1 MKKNLPIYLS
11 LLLLLTCAKE
21 DSQDPG
27 TTPSNIT
34 PKYTLTATAGE
45 GGSVAPSSGSFNAG
59 TQVSITATPSSGYQF
74 INWSNDSTVNPL
86 TIILNS
92 DFSITANFEVIINSY
107 TLTVTSGEGGS
118 ISNEGGEYNEG
129 TEVTLTATPEEGY
142 RFIGWSDD
150 STEESITITLSEDTT
165 LEALFELIPIYTVT
179 VTSQEGGSVSTEGGE
194 YEEGAEVTITATPE
208 EGYEF
213 IEWSDGEASAERI
226 ITISENQTLIA
237 EFEKKIVYFQ
247 SLSPVFDNI
256 NQSTTFYKENY
267 YSPNVHITPWKKK
280 NDIIFSEGCDEFG
293 GGCALRYSM
302 WGSYNSIFLDF
313 NNDQKLDYFA
323 WTYPVIYE
331 NGLYKGD
338 PGMYVIIEDYF
349 NEFNIRHEI
358 TDDVRFDGRPEIG
371 DFNGDG
377 RDDIL
382 VYNQNH
388 HAKWGNLPGSDDP
401 VYERRNIKI
410 LYFNDDGSFYEFD
423 TGIEGGSHAMS
434 TMDIDNDGDTDIV
447 FGHMGGKRIPGDI
460 TDRISIYINDGS
472 GNFEQKNELFKY
484 PDEFYDYEE
493 SNPDMFSNPRPHHN
507 HNVAGMDAFDIDGD
521 GFLDLITGNGPTCGD
536 DQPNYFWEA
545 DIRIYWGDNSY
556 AYDYDRSLK
565 IDADCN
571 LNDTYNFSFIDYNL
585 DGKMDILYS
594 GPGRQGDIMIGLLKN
609 NGNKDFSDVT
619 SQQIDR
625 HSVKRDGSPIAF
637 NNDSDLPGGVRFSII
652 DVDGDGDFDIFP
664 YDIHL
669 PGNWLWK
676 ESPAGGNNNNE
687 NKFNLPDNSIFAYW
701 ENNGGYFT
709 FKSNF
714 KD

>member
-1 MKKNLPIYLS
+1 MKVITKQKVNFFSFFLKYLNLTLSTIKLNYFLKNLHIFLIILFFIS
-11 LLLLLTCAKE
+11 CAKE
-21 DSQDPG
+21 DSQNPN
-27 TTPSNIT
+27 TPPSDIT
-34 PKYTLTATAGE
+34 KQYTLTVSAGE
-45 GGSVAPSSGSFNAG
+45 GGSVSTPGGTFSSG
-59 TQVSITATPSSGYQF
+59 TQVSITATPSEGYSFSG
-74 INWSNDSTVNPL
+74 WSNGSSDNPL
-86 TIILNS
+86 SVTLNS
-92 DFSITANFEVIINSY
+92 NTSVTANFQVIVNSY
-107 TLTVTSGEGGS
+107 TLTVTAG
-118 ISNEGGEYNEG
+118 
-129 TEVTLTATPEEGY
+129 
-142 RFIGWSDD
+142 
-150 STEESITITLSEDTT
+150 
-165 LEALFELIPIYTVT
+165 
-179 VTSQEGGSVSTEGGE
+179 EGGSVSSEGGE
-194 YEEGAEVTITATPE
+194 YEEGTQVTITATPD

-213 IEWSDGEASAERI
+213 TGWSDGEVSAERV
-226 ITISENQTLIA
+226 ITITQDNSIEAL
-237 EFEKKIVYFQ
+237 FEIEIIYFQ
-247 SLSPVFDNI
+247 SLSPVYDNI

-280 NDIIFSEGCDEFG
+280 NDIIYTEGCDEFG
-293 GGCALRYSM
+293 GGCTLRYDV

-313 NNDQKLDYFA
+313 NNDQKLDYFV

-331 NGLYKGD
+331 NDGLYKGD

-358 TDDVRFDGRPEIG
+358 TDDVRFEGRPEIG

-388 HAKWGNLPGSDDP
+388 HGKWGNLPGSDDP
-401 VYERRNIKI
+401 VAERRNIKI

-447 FGHMGGKRIPGDI
+447 FGHSGGVRIPGDL

-484 PDEFYDYEE
+484 PDEFYDYVD
-493 SNPDMFSNPRPHHN
+493 SSWDMFSRPH

-585 DGKMDILYS
+585 DGEMDILYS

-625 HSVKRDGSPIAF
+625 YSVKRDGSPIAF

-664 YDIHL
+664 YDIHQ
-669 PGNWLWK
+669 PGNWIWK

-709 FKSNF
+709 YKSNF